1 MVRANHVPY
10 MTKTLRKAIMR
21 RSQLQTKYF
30 KNKSQNNYLLF
41 KKQKNFCS
49 KLYKKERKK
58 YYNSLN
64 MKDIT
69 DNKIFCK
76 TIKPFLSE
84 KCTTSSRITLKNK
97 DNIISND
104 GMVAEEFS
112 IFFENAVKALDINP
126 KDLTLGNTNNLSD
139 PIEIA
144 IKKFE
149 SHPSIQVIREN
160 VSVTEKFEFE
170 YVNKDNIIQEINNL
184 DKNKSGT
191 FGNIPSDR
199 LKEVSEVSA
208 PCLTN
213 IWNSE
218 IINQHTFPDNLK
230 IADVTPVYKKDDR
243 NLAKNYRP
251 VSVLP
256 TVSKIFERQ
265 LLIQTT
271 AYIDKFLSNFL
282 CGYRKGFNT
291 QTALVSML
299 EKWKKVLDDKGY
311 AGAILMDLSKAFDT
325 INYELLIAKLDAYGF
340 SKNSLLIVLSY
351 LSDRKQRVK
360 IIITFSSWGDL
371 TQGVPQGSVLGPL
384 LFNIYLNDSFYT
396 LKDINICNF
405 ADDTTLYVCDVSI
418 EKVLN
423 SLDIIHIRR

>member
-1 MVRANHVPY
+1 M
-10 MTKTLRKAIMR
+10 
-21 RSQLQTKYF
+21 
-30 KNKSQNNYLLF
+30 
-41 KKQKNFCS
+41 
-49 KLYKKERKK
+49 
-58 YYNSLN
+58 
-64 MKDIT
+64 
-69 DNKIFCK
+69 
-76 TIKPFLSE
+76 
-84 KCTTSSRITLKNK
+84 
-97 DNIISND
+97 
-104 GMVAEEFS
+104 
-112 IFFENAVKALDINP
+112 
-126 KDLTLGNTNNLSD
+126 
-139 PIEIA
+139 
-144 IKKFE
+144 
-149 SHPSIQVIREN
+149 
-160 VSVTEKFEFE
+160 SVTEKFEFE

-371 TQGVPQGSVLGPL
+371 TQGVPQGSVSGPFL
-384 LFNIYLNDSFYT
+384 FNIFNIYLNDFFYT

-405 ADDTTLYVCDVSI
+405 ADDTTPYVCDVSI

-423 SLDIIHIRR
+423 LLEENAEIALYWFENNYLKLNTDKCHLIVSGYKYEHIWAHIRGDINWEKNEVKLLGITIDRKL

>member
-1 MVRANHVPY
+1 
-10 MTKTLRKAIMR
+10 
-21 RSQLQTKYF
+21 
-30 KNKSQNNYLLF
+30 
-41 KKQKNFCS
+41 
-49 KLYKKERKK
+49 
-58 YYNSLN
+58 

-69 DNKIFCK
+69 DNKIFWK

-112 IFFENAVKALDINP
+112 IFFENAVKELDINP

-230 IADVTPVYKKDDR
+230 IADVTPVYKKDDC
-243 NLAKNYRP
+243 NLAKNLVYTR
-251 VSVLP
+251 P
-256 TVSKIFERQ
+256 TVSKILERQ
-265 LLIQTT
+265 LLI
-271 AYIDKFLSNFL
+271 
-282 CGYRKGFNT
+282 
-291 QTALVSML
+291 
-299 EKWKKVLDDKGY
+299 
-311 AGAILMDLSKAFDT
+311 
-325 INYELLIAKLDAYGF
+325 
-340 SKNSLLIVLSY
+340 
-351 LSDRKQRVK
+351 
-360 IIITFSSWGDL
+360 
-371 TQGVPQGSVLGPL
+371 
-384 LFNIYLNDSFYT
+384 
-396 LKDINICNF
+396 
-405 ADDTTLYVCDVSI
+405 
-418 EKVLN
+418 
-423 SLDIIHIRR
+423 

>member
-1 MVRANHVPY
+1 MFKEELSNEINRDVFCYETFEQIFMNVLNKHAPFKKKVVRANHVPY

-144 IKKFE
+144 I
-149 SHPSIQVIREN
+149 
-160 VSVTEKFEFE
+160 
-170 YVNKDNIIQEINNL
+170 
-184 DKNKSGT
+184 
-191 FGNIPSDR
+191 
-199 LKEVSEVSA
+199 
-208 PCLTN
+208 
-213 IWNSE
+213 
-218 IINQHTFPDNLK
+218 
-230 IADVTPVYKKDDR
+230 
-243 NLAKNYRP
+243 
-251 VSVLP
+251 
-256 TVSKIFERQ
+256 
-265 LLIQTT
+265 
-271 AYIDKFLSNFL
+271 
-282 CGYRKGFNT
+282 
-291 QTALVSML
+291 
-299 EKWKKVLDDKGY
+299 
-311 AGAILMDLSKAFDT
+311 
-325 INYELLIAKLDAYGF
+325 
-340 SKNSLLIVLSY
+340 
-351 LSDRKQRVK
+351 
-360 IIITFSSWGDL
+360 
-371 TQGVPQGSVLGPL
+371 
-384 LFNIYLNDSFYT
+384 
-396 LKDINICNF
+396 
-405 ADDTTLYVCDVSI
+405 
-418 EKVLN
+418 
-423 SLDIIHIRR
+423 